1 MRPIQHCESQS
12 VMQARVVSEFKR
24 WTTLMSA
31 ADRGNEQEVAAVL
44 AEGDCH
50 LYRKT
55 KVSRFERCF
64 LLNNHAC
71 RVLSG
76 DSIANRSPPQ
86 ETPIFVT
93 PTSWWCPTSILR
105 PSVVCGPDSRTY
117 GLIVCVESYLSVCQ
131 THIILSAL
139 GAAIAIPYFD

>member
-1 MRPIQHCESQS
+1 
-12 VMQARVVSEFKR
+12 MQARVVSEFKR

-76 DSIANRSPPQ
+76 DSIANRSPP
-86 ETPIFVT
+86 TGDTDLCHTNFLVVPDVHP
-93 PTSWWCPTSILR
+93 PTIGSLWSRQSHLWAHR
-105 PSVVCGPDSRTY
+105 VC
-117 GLIVCVESYLSVCQ
+117 
-131 THIILSAL
+131 
-139 GAAIAIPYFD
+139 